1 MYFSTYPKNGLRRH
15 AAGGFWSYNTSMIPL
30 FLGLTVANL
39 IILAIV
45 FTLGLTAAGAEDGTS
60 SLYTYHLAF
69 GFTAGLMVLLT
80 HLSVYVYFMATTK
93 WLAAATDKVGFDPQ
107 RFSIPAQKAKRRSFV
122 MVMSIITVTM
132 LTMFAGA
139 GADVTITRLWP
150 GELHLALAAVAI
162 AANLFGALAE
172 YQIIRN
178 QGRLMDEAIA
188 LVTGDTHASTAS

>member
-1 MYFSTYPKNGLRRH
+1 MT
-15 AAGGFWSYNTSMIPL
+15 PL
-30 FLGLTVANL
+30 FFGLTAANL

-45 FTLGLTAAGAEDGTS
+45 FTLGLTAAGAGDGTS

-80 HLSVYVYFMATTK
+80 HLAVYVYFMATTK

-122 MVMSIITVTM
+122 LVMSIITVTM

-150 GELHLALAAVAI
+150 GELHLALAVIAM

-178 QGRLMDEAIA
+178 QSRLMDEAVA
-188 LVTGDTHASTAS
+188 LVTGDTNASTAS